1 MSDLEHRVGPAGSI
15 HSYVFEVVAD
25 DPFEIHPPFLYNTI
39 KTPIEREDE
48 DIGRLVLDASWW
60 ERSRS
65 HTFTLTTQEPHYG
78 LREYVETAVDSWDEF
93 VDVEARIASHEFREV
108 VPFPRPGEERP
119 REIDLVLLET
129 RSPLLA
135 SFRTDDGDR
144 EYASSYDL
152 GQFENVLLLL
162 IRRYKE
168 LYGRLD
174 DTVYER
180 IVDIADEVE
189 NVLHYFEY
197 ADEFPLRFD
206 RSLSVRHALRG
217 KALFRAHH
225 WDPLVIDLF
234 DLVAMMH
241 VGKKTGY
248 GLGGVDVTFLRQE
261 GVGRE
266 EVEVE

>member
-1 MSDLEHRVGPAGSI
+1 MSDAEHRIGPAGPV
-15 HSYVFEVVAD
+15 HAYVFEVTAD

-39 KTPIEREDE
+39 KTAIERDNG
-48 DIGRLVLDASWW
+48 DVGRLILDASWW
-60 ERSRS
+60 DRSRS

-78 LREYVETAVDSWDEF
+78 LREYVETAVASWDEF
-93 VDVEARIASHEFREV
+93 VDVEARITSHELREV
-108 VPFPRPGEERP
+108 VPFPGPNEERP
-119 REIDLVLLET
+119 KNIDLVLLET
-129 RSPLLA
+129 RSPVLA

-174 DTVYER
+174 DRVYER
-180 IVDIADEVE
+180 IVDFGTEVE

-197 ADEFPLRFD
+197 ADEFPIRFD
-206 RSLSVRHALRG
+206 RSLSVRDALRG
-217 KALFRAHH
+217 KTLFRANH

-234 DLVAMMH
+234 DLVAAMH
-241 VGKKTGY
+241 IGKKTGY
-248 GLGGVDVTFLRQE
+248 GLGGVSVTFLRQE
-261 GVGRE
+261 GKDSE
-266 EVEVE
+266 EMEGD